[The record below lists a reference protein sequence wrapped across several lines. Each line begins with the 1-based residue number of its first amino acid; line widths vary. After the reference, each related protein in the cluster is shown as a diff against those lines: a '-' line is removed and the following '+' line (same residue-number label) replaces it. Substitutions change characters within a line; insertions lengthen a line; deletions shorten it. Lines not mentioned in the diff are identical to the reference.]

1 MNKQTLSYPGKI
13 ENIKK
18 DSVSIQ
24 ASNNNKRIA
33 KNTLLLYFR
42 MLFNLIVTLYTSRVI
57 LQALGIENMG
67 IYNVVGGIVTMSQ
80 VVTSSISNAI
90 SRFLTYELGTGNV
103 EKLKKTFSMSVSV
116 LLILAFVIFFV
127 AELGGLYFVNHL
139 LNIAPGRLVA
149 ARYVLL
155 FSTLTFC
162 LNMISVPYNAS
173 IIAHE
178 KMDIYAYVGV
188 FEVVMKLV
196 VAYAIMMFASIDRL
210 ILYAILLF
218 VISLVIRFFYGIYC
232 GRSFHECKFRG
243 IWDKSIFREILSFS
257 SWSFLENLANVFK
270 SQGVSM
276 LINIFFGATINAAQ
290 AISNQASNAIQQFS
304 ANFVT
309 AVTPQI
315 IKMYAEG
322 KIEEMIKLTGRAS
335 RFSFYITLL
344 IAFPI
349 SCNLDWILKF
359 WLSIVPQYTELF
371 ILLVIIWILF
381 EVLSQP
387 VLKIIIAT
395 GNIKRYQMGISFIM
409 FSNFP
414 LSYISLKMGYGPD
427 SIYIISALT
436 CLAALLYRIY
446 TVKKLVPQMEMKVFC
461 SQLLKLPFCLM
472 ALSMFM
478 YYILKNFLTT
488 PLSLQITISAL
499 MEVLLGVVIMAYGM
513 NVRERK
519 FLYNMIGRVFKL

>member
-178 KMDIYAYVGV
+178 KMY
-188 FEVVMKLV
+188 
-196 VAYAIMMFASIDRL
+196 
-210 ILYAILLF
+210 
-218 VISLVIRFFYGIYC
+218 
-232 GRSFHECKFRG
+232 
-243 IWDKSIFREILSFS
+243 
-257 SWSFLENLANVFK
+257 
-270 SQGVSM
+270 
-276 LINIFFGATINAAQ
+276 
-290 AISNQASNAIQQFS
+290 
-304 ANFVT
+304 
-309 AVTPQI
+309 
-315 IKMYAEG
+315 
-322 KIEEMIKLTGRAS
+322 S
-335 RFSFYITLL
+335 R
-344 IAFPI
+344 
-349 SCNLDWILKF
+349 
-359 WLSIVPQYTELF
+359 
-371 ILLVIIWILF
+371 
-381 EVLSQP
+381 
-387 VLKIIIAT
+387 
-395 GNIKRYQMGISFIM
+395 
-409 FSNFP
+409 
-414 LSYISLKMGYGPD
+414 
-427 SIYIISALT
+427 
-436 CLAALLYRIY
+436 
-446 TVKKLVPQMEMKVFC
+446 
-461 SQLLKLPFCLM
+461 
-472 ALSMFM
+472 
-478 YYILKNFLTT
+478 
-488 PLSLQITISAL
+488 
-499 MEVLLGVVIMAYGM
+499 
-513 NVRERK
+513 
-519 FLYNMIGRVFKL
+519 